1 MATACKVADATTNV
15 INSRTLVERN
25 ETIPVVLHG
34 QEPGACRTKSM
45 LVASDSFEDLEFCV
59 EGCASDSVN
68 VNDASSGLGGS
79 QPSGDAP
86 VFRDRVPSGP
96 IDEITGLEGL
106 ALSNDAG
113 PSIDCSN
120 GPIPSGELTTEA
132 EPEVVAMF

>member
-1 MATACKVADATTNV
+1 MATACKVADATTDV

-45 LVASDSFEDLEFCV
+45 LVASDSFEDLELCV
-59 EGCASDSVN
+59 EESSVTACAS
-68 VNDASSGLGGS
+68 VNDASSGGN
-79 QPSGDAP
+79 QPPGDAP

-132 EPEVVAMF
+132 EVVAMF